1 MWLAVKDYTHEWRM
15 SSCFILALAATL
27 APMLVLFGLKF
38 GIVNSMAERLIQ
50 DPRNRE
56 IRPVGSGRFEGQ
68 WFDTLSKRI
77 DVAFVT
83 PRTRSIAATID
94 LQNTANKPSQIV
106 NAELLPTAS
115 GEPLLPHTADIP
127 QGLDEIILSSSAA
140 QKLKIAPG
148 EEINGSI
155 ARIFEGYKERVHL
168 TLKVID
174 IARPGAFA
182 RDGAFVSLDLLIA
195 LEDYRDGRAVP
206 VLGWE
211 GDTRAHNSRYFPGFR
226 LYARSIYDVPDLR
239 DALVNQGLEVRTKSA
254 DIELVQ
260 ALDRNLGL
268 IFWIIALVALSGY
281 SLSLGSSLWAN
292 VDRKRRE
299 LSVLRLVGFRTNSIV
314 WFPVIQAI
322 LTGFLGWLL
331 ASLIYIGVEQ
341 SLNNLFPAALNIGST
356 ICRLLPIH
364 YQWAAGFTL
373 ISCII
378 ASALGGFQASRVEP
392 SEGVRDI

>member
-1 MWLAVKDYTHEWRM
+1 M
-15 SSCFILALAATL
+15 SSCFVLALAATL

-68 WFDTLSKRI
+68 WFDTLSKRV
-77 DVAFVT
+77 DVAFIS

-94 LQNTANKPSQIV
+94 LQNTSSQRSQIV
-106 NAELLPTAS
+106 NAELLPTAT
-115 GEPLLPHTADIP
+115 GEPLLSHTANIP
-127 QGLDEIILSSSAA
+127 RGLNEITLSSSAA
-140 QKLKIAPG
+140 QKLKISPG
-148 EEINGSI
+148 DVIDGSVARVFNGY
-155 ARIFEGYKERVHL
+155 RERVHL
-168 TLKVID
+168 KLKVIGV
-174 IARPGAFA
+174 ARPGAFA
-182 RDGAFVSLDLLIA
+182 RDGAFVSLELLMA
-195 LEDYRDGRAVP
+195 LEDYRDGHAVP
-206 VLGWE
+206 ALGWE
-211 GDTRAHNSRYFPGFR
+211 GDSTAHNGRHFPGFR
-226 LYARSIYDVPDLR
+226 LYARSIYDVPILR

-322 LTGFLGWLL
+322 LTGLLGWLL
-331 ASLIYIGVEQ
+331 ASLIYVGVEQ
-341 SLNNLFPAALNIGST
+341 SLNHLFPAALNIGSA

-364 YQWAAGFTL
+364 YLWAAGFTL
-373 ISCII
+373 ISCVI

-392 SEGVRDI
+392 SDGIREL

>member
-15 SSCFILALAATL
+15 SSCFVLALAATL

-56 IRPVGSGRFEGQ
+56 IRPVGSGRFEGR
-68 WFDTLSKRI
+68 WFETLNKRV
-77 DVAFVT
+77 DVAFVS
-83 PRTRSIAATID
+83 PRTRKIAATID
-94 LQNTANKPSQIV
+94 LQNTHQPSQIV
-106 NAELLPTAS
+106 NAELLPTAL
-115 GEPLLPHTADIP
+115 GEPLLSDTAEIP
-127 QGLDEIILSSSAA
+127 QGLDEIVLSSTAA
-140 QKLKIAPG
+140 QKLKVSPG
-148 EEINGSI
+148 ERVDGSL
-155 ARIFEGYKERVHL
+155 ARIFDGYKERVHL
-168 TLKVID
+168 TLNVIGV
-174 IARPGAFA
+174 ANPGAFA

-195 LEDYRDGRAVP
+195 LEDYRDGHAVP
-206 VLGWE
+206 ALGWR
-211 GDTRAHNSRYFPGFR
+211 GDPVARNGRYFPGFR
-226 LYARSIYDVPDLR
+226 LYARSIYDVPILR
-239 DALVNQGLEVRTKSA
+239 DALVDQGLEVRTKSS

-260 ALDRNLGL
+260 TLDQNLGL

-322 LTGFLGWLL
+322 LTGVLGWAL

-341 SLNNLFPAALNIGST
+341 SLNHLFPAALNIGSS
-356 ICRLLPIH
+356 ICKLLPIH
-364 YQWAAGFTL
+364 YLWAAGFTL
-373 ISCII
+373 ISCIF
-378 ASALGGFQASRVEP
+378 ASALGGYQASRVEP
-392 SEGVRDI
+392 SDGIREI